1 MNNLIFGP
9 VITEK
14 TLAQQSKGYYTL
26 WVSGDANKTQ
36 IASAFLNAYNTKPI
50 KINIINL
57 KGKTKTDW
65 KKRTPIQKPDRK
77 KAIIFIGK
85 DKKIESLGLKQK

>member
-1 MNNLIFGP
+1 MGP

-14 TLAQQSKGYYTL
+14 TLGQQNVGYYTL
-26 WVSGDANKTQ
+26 WVESLATKNQ
-36 IASAFLNAYNTKPI
+36 IASAFFSAYNIKPLA
-50 KINIINL
+50 INIINL

-85 DKKIESLGLKQK
+85 DKKIESLGIKQKWN

>member
-1 MNNLIFGP
+1 MNNAIFGP

-14 TLAQQSKGYYTL
+14 TLAQQSLGYYTL
-26 WVSGDANKTQ
+26 WVDPKATKNQ

-50 KINIINL
+50 RINIINL

-65 KKRTPIQKPDRK
+65 KKRTPIHKPNRK
-77 KAIIFIGK
+77 KAIVFIGK

>member
-1 MNNLIFGP
+1 MNNFIFGP

-14 TLAQQSKGYYTL
+14 TLEMQTKGYYTL
-26 WVSGDANKTQ
+26 WVDTKVTKKQ
-36 IASAFLNAYNTKPI
+36 IASAFLNAYNTTPI

-65 KKRTPIQKPDRK
+65 KKRTPIQKPNRK